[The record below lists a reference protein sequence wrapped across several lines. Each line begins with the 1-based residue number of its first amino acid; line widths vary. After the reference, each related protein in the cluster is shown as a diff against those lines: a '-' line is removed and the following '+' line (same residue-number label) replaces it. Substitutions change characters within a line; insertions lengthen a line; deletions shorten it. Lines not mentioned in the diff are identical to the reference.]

1 MNKKRSY
8 SSLSCLLF
16 FFILTISAGQVFL
29 NSCTSAVRFSAA
41 NKRVSTVADPVSA
54 KAVKTSEK
62 TEGHLWQEAAT
73 WLGTPY
79 RYGGTDR
86 AGIDCSGLAGYLFR
100 EVYGVDLP
108 RTVSAMLKE
117 GRGVG
122 GKNYQEGDLL
132 FFKNSRTG
140 PADHVGVYLGDQQFI
155 HASTSAGVI
164 IDRLDDDFY
173 RKRLITARRYL
184 PR

>member
-1 MNKKRSY
+1 MYKKRSY
-8 SSLSCLLF
+8 YLLSTVLF
-16 FFILTISAGQVFL
+16 LILTISAGQVFL

-41 NKRVSTVADPVSA
+41 KKRVSQVSDPIPVKAD
-54 KAVKTSEK
+54 KTSVK
-62 TEGHLWQEAAT
+62 KEGRLWQEASI
-73 WLGTPY
+73 WVGTPY

-86 AGIDCSGLAGYLFR
+86 AGIDCSGLVGYLFR
-100 EVYGVDLP
+100 EVYGIDLP

-117 GRGVG
+117 GRGIG
-122 GKNYQEGDLL
+122 GKNYREGDLL
-132 FFKNSRTG
+132 FFKNSNRG
-140 PADHVGVYLGDQQFI
+140 PVDHVGIYLGDQQFI
-155 HASTSAGVI
+155 HASTSSGVI